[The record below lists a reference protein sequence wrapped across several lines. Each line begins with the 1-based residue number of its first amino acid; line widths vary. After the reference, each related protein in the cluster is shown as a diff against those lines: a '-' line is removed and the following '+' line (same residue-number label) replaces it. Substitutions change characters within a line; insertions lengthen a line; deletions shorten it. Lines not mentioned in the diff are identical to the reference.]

1 MAGEYGYIE
10 YEDGTRVELDEDD
23 APELTDEMAQWL
35 VAVADFDGDN
45 EAVTNFLISRED
57 FLRKAEAAGVPREAF
72 LPFDPNTPGFE
83 ERAKVLMNLPKALGW
98 AAE

>member
-23 APELTDEMAQWL
+23 APELTEERAKWL
-35 VAVADFDGDN
+35 VASRDFGGDIF
-45 EAVTNFLISRED
+45 AVTDFLNTREKI
-57 FLRKAEAAGVPREAF
+57 LRKAEAAGIPREVF
-72 LPFDPNTPGFE
+72 LHFEPNKPGFE
-83 ERAKVLMNLPKALGW
+83 ERAKVLLRASEIW